1 MENLVVGQRVILN
14 REMLGEH
21 VGSIGYVYEEYTDF
35 DGSENSAVS
44 IIFMNGGFDGF
55 SAKEQELFLT
65 PMEVDSRY
73 TMYEFKN
80 VNQVYRDY
88 KNGYWKFK

>member
-44 IIFMNGGFDGF
+44 IIFMNGVSTAF
-55 SAKEQELFLT
+55 QQ
-65 PMEVDSRY
+65 RN
-73 TMYEFKN
+73 KN
-80 VNQVYRDY
+80 Y
-88 KNGYWKFK
+88 F